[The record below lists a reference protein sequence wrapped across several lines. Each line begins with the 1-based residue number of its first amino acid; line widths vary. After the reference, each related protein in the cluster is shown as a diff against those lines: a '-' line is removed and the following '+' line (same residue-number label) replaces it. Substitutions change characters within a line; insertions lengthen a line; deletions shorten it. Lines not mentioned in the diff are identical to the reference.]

1 MSAVEGR
8 ARPKRTSKRTL
19 RIWAA
24 LAGAAAFV
32 LPWGVIRAIP
42 TPSST
47 PAAVQ
52 VVTVPAGAQVVVQN
66 GGKRP
71 QVKVVGARGTPV
83 SNPAVASTSGS
94 HPVVR

>member
-1 MSAVEGR
+1 MNAVEGR
-8 ARPKRTSKRTL
+8 ARPKRSSKRRL

-24 LAGAAAFV
+24 LAGAAAFA

-42 TPSST
+42 APTST

-52 VVTVPAGAQVVVQN
+52 VVTVPPGAQVLVQN

-71 QVKVVGARGTPV
+71 QVKIVAAKGAAPSG
-83 SNPAVASTSGS
+83 PAVATTSGS

>member
-1 MSAVEGR
+1 VNVVEGR
-8 ARPKRTSKRTL
+8 VRAMRTSKRTL

-42 TPSST
+42 APSSP

-52 VVTVPAGAQVVVQN
+52 VVTVPPGAHVLVQN

-71 QVKVVGARGTPV
+71 QVKIVGAKGGAV
-83 SNPAVASTSGS
+83 SGPAVASTSGS

>member
-1 MSAVEGR
+1 MNPVESRVR
-8 ARPKRTSKRTL
+8 AMRTSKRTL

-42 TPSST
+42 APPSP

-52 VVTVPAGAQVVVQN
+52 VVTVPPGAQVLVQN
-66 GGKRP
+66 GGMRP
-71 QVKVVGARGTPV
+71 RVKIIGAKGSAV
-83 SNPAVASTSGS
+83 SGPAVASTSGS